1 MSKAS
6 KPGWRRAATPF
17 MPIVRTFRDY
27 RARDLPHDLLAGLT
41 VSVVDLPQS
50 MAFAVIAGVPAVY
63 GLYTAI
69 FLAFLGALFTSSRF
83 LSVGPTNTQSLLIA
97 ATVSRLTH
105 DPEVYVQ
112 LVIALAFVKGLIQ
125 LLFAAVRMGQFV
137 RYVSATV
144 MVGFTAGAGVLIFA
158 EQVPA
163 FLGFARTHGGEHLPG
178 VLDVFRDVAQH
189 VSAINPHAI
198 VLGAGSLAIL
208 LLARRVSE
216 VIPGPLL
223 AVGLSA
229 VVVANAGWT
238 DVAVI
243 GALPHGLPAI
253 QLPELDLPTLERLLP
268 GALALALLGMLES
281 VAIAKSIAHKTGQ
294 RIDADQEFFGQ
305 GFANLVGSLFQSMP
319 GSGSFSRTAL
329 QYTVGARTRVASL
342 FCAVANAVFF
352 LALAP
357 LAHDIPLASLAA
369 ILFYVAYKLID
380 GRAIWR
386 IMRSS
391 PADAAVTLVTLGSAL
406 LLPLTYAIYVGI
418 FLNLALYLKRA
429 SRLHLLQMVPI
440 SASGFREEPLPAGAQ
455 PDDEIL
461 LIQLEGD
468 LFFGVADDLEDRL
481 RAIES
486 GPTRVV
492 IIRLKRTHSI
502 DASILF
508 VLDRFVARMHE
519 NKRHVLLCGV
529 PPSVRK
535 AIRGFGLEDRLGV
548 AQLWDASPDTFST
561 TRMALGRARVL
572 IHGTSEPAPD
582 AYLGAGI

>member
-1 MSKAS
+1 MSPEKS
-6 KPGWRRAATPF
+6 SWRRLATPL
-17 MPIVRTFRDY
+17 MPIVRTFRTY
-27 RARDLPHDLLAGLT
+27 RTRDLPHDLLAGLT

-50 MAFAVIAGVPAVY
+50 MAFAVIAGVPPVY

-112 LVIALAFVKGLIQ
+112 LVIALAFVKGAIQ
-125 LLFAAVRMGQFV
+125 LVFAAVRMGQFV

-158 EQVPA
+158 EQVPN
-163 FLGFARTHGGEHLPG
+163 FLGFARSHGGAEHLPG
-178 VLDVFRDVAQH
+178 VLDVFRDVAAH
-189 VSAINPHAI
+189 VADINPHA
-198 VLGAGSLAIL
+198 VLLGAGSLTVML
-208 LLARRVSE
+208 VLRRVSE
-216 VIPGPLL
+216 VLPGPLI

-229 VVVANAGWT
+229 LVVANAGWT
-238 DVAVI
+238 DVAIV
-243 GALPHGLPAI
+243 GALPEGLPAV
-253 QLPELDLPTLERLLP
+253 QLPHLDLPIVEKLLP

-305 GFANLVGSLFQSMP
+305 GFANLVGALFQSMP

-342 FCAVANAVFF
+342 FTAFANAVFF

-357 LAHDIPLASLAA
+357 LAYHIPLASLAA

-386 IMRSS
+386 IVRSS
-391 PADAAVTLVTLGSAL
+391 RADAVVALVTLASAL

-418 FLNLALYLKRA
+418 FLNIALYLKRA
-429 SRLHLLQMVPI
+429 SQLHLLHMEPI
-440 SASGFREEPLPAGAQ
+440 SAAGFREHPVAPGDEPE
-455 PDDEIL
+455 DDIL
-461 LIQLEGD
+461 ILHLEGD
-468 LFFGVADDLEDRL
+468 LFFGIADELEDRL
-481 RAIES
+481 RAIEA
-486 GPTRVV
+486 GPTQVV
-492 IIRLKRTHSI
+492 IFRLKRTHSI

-508 VLDRFVARMHE
+508 VLDRFVGRMHE
-519 NKRHVLLCGV
+519 GDRHVLMCGV
-529 PPSVRK
+529 PAGARR
-535 AIRGFGLEDRLGV
+535 AMRGFGLEERIGRDN
-548 AQLWDASPDTFST
+548 LWDAVPDTFTT
-561 TRMALGRARVL
+561 TRAALKHARAL
-572 IHGTSEPAPD
+572 IGKRSAPD
-582 AYLGAGI
+582 AFLGAGI

>member
-1 MSKAS
+1 
-6 KPGWRRAATPF
+6 
-17 MPIVRTFRDY
+17 MPIVRTFRTY

-97 ATVSRLTH
+97 ATVSRLTD
-105 DPEVYVQ
+105 DPDMYVQ
-112 LVIALAFVKGLIQ
+112 LVIALAFVKGAIQ

-144 MVGFTAGAGVLIFA
+144 MIGFTAGAGVLIFA
-158 EQVPA
+158 EQVPN
-163 FLGFARTHGGEHLPG
+163 FLGFARTHGGAEHLPG

-189 VSAINPHAI
+189 TADINPHALI
-198 VLGAGSLAIL
+198 LGAGSLLVML
-208 LLARRVSE
+208 LLRRVSE
-216 VIPGPLL
+216 VIPGPLI

-229 VVVANAGWT
+229 IVVANAGWT
-238 DVAVI
+238 DVTVV

-253 QLPELDLPTLERLLP
+253 QLPELDVPTIERLLP

-386 IMRSS
+386 ILRSS
-391 PADAAVTLVTLGSAL
+391 RTDAVVTLVTFGSAL

-429 SRLHLLQMVPI
+429 SQLHLLQMVPVA
-440 SASGFREEPLPAGAQ
+440 ASGFREEPVDPGEE
-455 PDDEIL
+455 PDDDIL
-461 LIQLEGD
+461 ILQLEGD
-468 LFFGVADDLEDRL
+468 LFFGVADELEDRL
-481 RAIES
+481 RAIEA

-492 IIRLKRTHSI
+492 IFRLKRTHSI
-502 DASILF
+502 DAAILF
-508 VLDRFVARMHE
+508 VLDRFVERMHRGD
-519 NKRHVLLCGV
+519 RHVLLCGV
-529 PPSVRK
+529 PSDARK
-535 AIRGFGLEDRLGV
+535 ALRGFGLEERLGEDQV
-548 AQLWDASPDTFST
+548 WAAVPDTFST
-561 TRMALGRARVL
+561 TRMALDRARAL
-572 IHGTSEPAPD
+572 IGKPAHHGSFT
-582 AYLGAGI
+582 LGAGI